1 MKSLTKKQI
10 IVVNKEIRKA
20 ALKMRHNSNNP
31 YEVIG
36 CYTEKIIKLTDLIA
50 NGYNDSLDFE
60 TTLKCIA
67 KLELNSNGVNK

>member
-36 CYTEKIIKLTDLIA
+36 YYTERIVKLTDLIA

-60 TTLKCIA
+60 TTLECIT
-67 KLELNSNGVNK
+67 KHELNSNGVNE